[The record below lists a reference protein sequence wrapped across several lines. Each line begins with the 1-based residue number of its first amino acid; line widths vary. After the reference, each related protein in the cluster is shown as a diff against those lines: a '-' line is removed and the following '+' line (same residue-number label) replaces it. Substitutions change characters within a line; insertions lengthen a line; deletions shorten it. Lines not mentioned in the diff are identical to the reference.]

1 MTPAQLESE
10 ISALG
15 RPSALFDPEAKGTFS
30 SLMGGLQVALN
41 RAKAWD
47 SANPAK
53 AIAHRDLCA
62 RLEIAQKASERAA
75 AERTALERHLRTSA
89 VKLERSGAGERS
101 LAAAADAKDTEALG
115 VVKRW
120 LTEKGKVWLA
130 LCGSPGTGKSV
141 AATWAVREAIRGGSS
156 AAFRRTAEIAK
167 LSGFEA
173 GAAELAHLKRV
184 DLLALDDFGAEL
196 LTDYARAQLFE
207 LLDARHEAYGRTI
220 LTSNLQWL
228 SSTTKAEGQ
237 PPVTIPGMADRLGER
252 LVDRIADGGT
262 RYQLN
267 KAPSMRGGK

>member
-1 MTPAQLESE
+1 MSATPAQLEAE
-10 ISALG
+10 IAALG
-15 RPSALFDPEAKGTFS
+15 RPGLLLGSFAVIQR
-30 SLMGGLQVALN
+30 SLAA
-41 RAKAWD
+41 AKAWD
-47 SANPAK
+47 VANPGK
-53 AIAHRDLCA
+53 AVVYRDLCGQ
-62 RLEIAQKASERAA
+62 LERETKRIEREERERAA
-75 AERTALERHLRTSA
+75 LERTLRTSA
-89 VKLERSGAGERS
+89 VKLARSGAGERS
-101 LAAAADAKDTEALG
+101 LDAAAQAQDTEALQ

-120 LTEKGKVWLA
+120 LATADKVWLA

-173 GAAELAHLKRV
+173 GARELEHLKNV

-220 LTSNLQWL
+220 LTSNLQWMG
-228 SSTTKAEGQ
+228 AG
-237 PPVTIPGMADRLGER
+237 GMAERLGER

-262 RYQLN
+262 RVQL
-267 KAPSMRGGK
+267 APVKSMRRAS

>member
-1 MTPAQLESE
+1 MTATIPQLEAG
-10 ISALG
+10 IAALG
-15 RPSALFDPEAKGTFS
+15 RPGLFLGSFATIQR
-30 SLMGGLQVALN
+30 SLAS
-41 RAKAWD
+41 AKAWD
-47 SANPAK
+47 ATNPAK
-53 AIAHRDLCA
+53 AAEYRRLCEMLDA
-62 RLEIAQKASERAA
+62 ESKRFECEER
-75 AERTALERHLRTSA
+75 ERVSLDRTLRTSA

-101 LAAAADAKDTEALG
+101 LQAAASAKDTEALG

-120 LTEKGKVWLA
+120 LAEKGKVWLA

-141 AATWAVREAIRGGSS
+141 AATWAVREAIRGGST

-220 LTSNLQWL
+220 LTSNLQWI
-228 SSTTKAEGQ
+228 G
-237 PPVTIPGMADRLGER
+237 PGGMAERLGER
-252 LVDRIADGGT
+252 LVDRIAEGGT
-262 RYQLN
+262 RQQLSAA
-267 KAPSMRGGK
+267 KSMRRRS